1 MARVEHV
8 LYSPNTTMAIADVD
22 LPIKEGDEVVFFT
35 LKYQYPIQ
43 GRWEE
48 GGLAL
53 IPQGAFGYILTY
65 QVFSP
70 GLVLAGTLQPSRTL
84 FLRDLGH
91 PKYRLR
97 SAFPVVLEVDG
108 PHVVAYSH
116 DLDMFGWGDVEDEA
130 LLDFKGSVCELYE
143 SLREDPA
150 KLGSHLG
157 KVLRYLEQ
165 VICEEP

>member
-1 MARVEHV
+1 MPLVEHTV
-8 LYSPNTTMAIADVD
+8 YSPDTVMVIADID
-22 LPIKEGDEVVFFT
+22 PQEGEDIISFMG
-35 LKYQYPIQ
+35 YQYPIQ

-48 GGLAL
+48 GEVADSFVL
-53 IPQGAFGYILTY
+53 IY
-65 QVFSP
+65 QVFSSNLVP
-70 GLVLAGTLQPSRTL
+70 GATPVPSRTL

-97 SAFPVVLEVDG
+97 SALPVVLEVDG

-143 SLREDPA
+143 NLREDPA
-150 KLGSHLG
+150 ALGPHLQR
-157 KVLRYLEQ
+157 VLRHLEEMI
-165 VICEEP
+165 VEEP